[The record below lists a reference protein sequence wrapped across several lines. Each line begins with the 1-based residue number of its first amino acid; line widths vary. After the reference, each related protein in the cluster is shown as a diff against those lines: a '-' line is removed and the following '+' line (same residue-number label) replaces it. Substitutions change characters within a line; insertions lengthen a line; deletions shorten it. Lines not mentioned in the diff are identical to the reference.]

1 MNGFGIDYHTA
12 IYGTSYLVNHLVFRG
27 AMIDQ
32 MLGRFEI
39 MVFSQRDPWKS
50 VMSVVQSV
58 FSEILKDYGI
68 ADDFRFELE
77 SGEVE
82 LIPEWQHASSPE
94 RRELLAFVVIVWT
107 LTCDTL
113 ARSLAANR
121 YVSGAHES
129 HELRQ
134 MVCVFTQHPNDS
146 VPYRTAL
153 ALKHMAVACEEYVLG
168 GCEDKFRVVLED
180 IISDTLRSRELAQGF
195 IDPVANLERFLRLYG
210 KILWNLYRLP
220 VSFRSWFAVDL
231 DGSSPQYIGRK
242 QIVEADRTLRNFAID
257 RYQELLIGAVQLLRD
272 EGGAVNRRITSLL
285 LSIHDSLEATRRGVQ
300 GAKQRDSKSYGDV
313 RAFLADVDSVAT
325 LVHEVLEPGTALLAT
340 SRILEMVHLQG
351 QKFGFHFLEFQ
362 PRINAKSLEPLIE
375 QVYVAQN
382 HKTLPQ
388 GESERIEALQGVF
401 DTSPTVDISS
411 LGTLSEV
418 SRWVVD
424 CLSAFSTV
432 QQRRCGVNR
441 TDVCNG
447 MSSIVVASFEKN
459 STLVGLKWL
468 LRAFCLNCD
477 VIGLVETEDALEKVD
492 QLFEQRYQVE
502 GPSPEPVV
510 NFLGGSD
517 TIRMLGVARGWW
529 VLYLAQR
536 RVIAVAQ
543 TLEQPIEQ
551 YYGRADHPARWG
563 GSMIEFVQ
571 VQCSGSGRFHALVQ
585 GADKVATLTSFDM
598 AQSWYHELCST
609 RGSESDIIDDEEL
622 RCFMESWTQ
631 EASSVFKGIVMS
643 ENFPIV
649 MRRTLLFDVDIV
661 RASSRPMA
669 RGISGAATDSNRQT
683 WESRR
688 AIATIQ
694 AGAIAGY
701 IFQLMG
707 TGAGL
712 ARAIEIYGSQRLT
725 ELYST
730 STFFRFMLDRLNSL
744 YEQVDLENFVRLSEG
759 LEDFVIEEIFNPIV
773 DDTNLARRLLQ
784 DIRKAPLRKP
794 NHHDAVCHSRR
805 QFVEL
810 FKASGWSVPQSEREL
825 DTPSPMAAL
834 AVSVLAGL
842 GTSG

>member
-1 MNGFGIDYHTA
+1 M
-12 IYGTSYLVNHLVFRG
+12 S
-27 AMIDQ
+27 
-32 MLGRFEI
+32 GRFEI
-39 MVFSQRDPWKS
+39 MVFSQPDSWKS
-50 VMSVVQSV
+50 VMSVVQGV
-58 FSEILKDYGI
+58 FSEVLKDYGI
-68 ADDFRFELE
+68 TDHFRFELDAD
-77 SGEVE
+77 EVV
-82 LIPEWQHASSPE
+82 LVPEWQNVSSPE
-94 RRELLAFVVIVWT
+94 KLELLAFVVIVWT
-107 LTCDTL
+107 LTRDTL
-113 ARSLAANR
+113 ARSIAANR
-121 YVSGAHES
+121 DLSEINGSEK
-129 HELRQ
+129 LRQ

-153 ALKHMAVACEEYVLG
+153 GLKHIAVACEEYILG
-168 GCEDKFRVVLED
+168 GCEEKFRVVLED
-180 IISDTLRSRELAQGF
+180 VSSDTLQRRELAQGF

-210 KILWNLYRLP
+210 KILWNLYGLP

-242 QIVEADRTLRNFAID
+242 QIVEADRTLRYFAVD

-272 EGGAVNRRITSLL
+272 EGGVVNRRITSLL

-300 GAKQRDSKSYGDV
+300 GVTQRDSKSYGDV
-313 RAFLADVDSVAT
+313 GAFLADVESVMEKVGEIT
-325 LVHEVLEPGTALLAT
+325 DPGTALLAT
-340 SRILEMVHLQG
+340 GRILEMVHLQG

-375 QVYVAQN
+375 QVYVAQTRT
-382 HKTLPQ
+382 TLPQ
-388 GESERIEALQGVF
+388 GESERIEALQGVCN
-401 DTSPTVDISS
+401 TAPTVDIAS

-447 MSSIVVASFEKN
+447 MSSVVVASFEKN
-459 STLVGLKWL
+459 STLMGLKWL
-468 LRAFCLNCD
+468 LRAFNLNCE

-492 QLFEQRYQVE
+492 QLFEQRVQSE

-529 VLYLAQR
+529 VLYRAQK
-536 RVIAVAQ
+536 RVIEMAR
-543 TLEQPIEQ
+543 TLEQPLEQ

-563 GSMIEFVQ
+563 GSMVEFVQ
-571 VQCSGSGRFHALVQ
+571 VQCSGTSRFHALVQ

-598 AQSWYHELCST
+598 AQNWYYALCST
-609 RGSESDIIDDEEL
+609 KGNEGDIIDGEQL
-622 RCFMESWTQ
+622 QNFMEVWTD
-631 EASSVFKGIVMS
+631 EASSVFKRLVMS
-643 ENFPIV
+643 ENFPIL

-669 RGISGAATDSNRQT
+669 RGISGAATDPNRQT

-712 ARAIEIYGSQRLT
+712 AKAIETHGLQLLC

-730 STFFRFMLDRLNSL
+730 STFFRFMLDRLSSL
-744 YEQVDLENFVRLSEG
+744 FEQVDLENFLSLSEG
-759 LEDFVIEEIFNPIV
+759 LEVSVVEELFIPIV
-773 DDTNLARRLLQ
+773 DDTNLAKKLLE
-784 DIRKAPLRKP
+784 DIRKIPLRRP
-794 NHHDAVCHSRR
+794 THHAAVCHSRR
-805 QFVEL
+805 QFVDL
-810 FKASGWSVPQSEREL
+810 FKACGWSVPQSEREL
-825 DTPSPMAAL
+825 DSPSPMAAL